1 MIKTLLVIS
10 IVLYISTIILIKIK
24 SSNNKDSNKF
34 LNKISYVVYFA
45 FVILTI
51 WSGGLLLKSVYQSE
65 YILDLDIRLEYFDY
79 LIYIGFS
86 IFFPT
91 LSIIPYY
98 FENINEKRR
107 KSIIYIY
114 ILPIISIILLFFTN
128 NFKVLH
134 SLSLSIMIIY
144 SLVNY
149 IIFILKEITTFTNKI
164 GGFSKYIL
172 LIIFIDILPLLLTLI
187 WMINVIDI
195 TAYMSVLP
203 ILVYISLLVYLVIAF
218 SDMNLKIT
226 HIALDTVTNSMSDSF
241 VVVSCDGTILEYNRT
256 FLNTF
261 KNIIGIKEG
270 DNFFEI
276 IREKKIF
283 NHEKLIKL
291 ILEVN
296 EKIISRKKQVHLV
309 YKKMDRYFD
318 IDICPITTE
327 TKEKKCIGILL
338 LIKDITQHK
347 LDIKQIKQKQEV
359 IVKQGQLASIGEIAG
374 GVAHDINTPISAI
387 KTGVTLLKD
396 MKEDRS
402 EDEEEVLGRID
413 NCADKII
420 NIVNSMRNQIRNLGG
435 TTNIEFKISSVL
447 NDVKTITYHEIK
459 KNNSVLEANII
470 DDVSI
475 KGDPTKFGQVL
486 TNLILNSVQAY
497 EEKGG
502 KVIVTID
509 RTKNN
514 KAIVKIMDF
523 AGGLSKDIAPYIFK
537 NILTT
542 KGTFGTGLGLYVS
555 YSVIKGEFNGD
566 IVFNTEEGIGTTF
579 IITVPI
585 KENKKE

>member
-1 MIKTLLVIS
+1 MINTLLFIS
-10 IVLYISTIILIKIK
+10 IFLYISTIIAIKIK
-24 SSNNKDSNKF
+24 YSNNKNSNKII
-34 LNKISYVVYFA
+34 NKISYVIYFA
-45 FVILTI
+45 FIILTI
-51 WSGGLLLKSVYQSE
+51 WSGGVLLKNVVESE
-65 YILDLDIRLEYFDY
+65 YILNSDINLEYFDY

-86 IFFPT
+86 MFFPT
-91 LSIIPYY
+91 ISILPYY
-98 FENINEKRR
+98 LENINK
-107 KSIIYIY
+107 KINLFTYII
-114 ILPIISIILLFFTN
+114 PIFSIILLFIGNT
-128 NFKVLH
+128 FKLLY
-134 SLSLSIMIIY
+134 SMSLSIVIIY
-144 SLVNY
+144 SLINY
-149 IIFILKEITTFTNKI
+149 IVFILKEIATFINKI
-164 GGFSKYIL
+164 GGFSKYVL

-187 WMINVIDI
+187 WILNVIDI

-203 ILVYISLLVYLVIAF
+203 LMLYIVLIVNLTITF
-218 SDMNLKIT
+218 SDMNIKIT
-226 HIALDTVTNSMSDSF
+226 HIALDTVTNSMSDAF
-241 VVVSCDGTILEYNRT
+241 VVVSSDGIILEYNRT
-256 FLNTF
+256 FFNTF
-261 KNIIGIKEG
+261 KNIIDIKEG
-270 DNFFEI
+270 DNFFKI

-291 ILEVN
+291 ILEVS

-309 YKKMDRYFD
+309 YKKIDKFFD
-318 IDICPITTE
+318 IDICPLTTE
-327 TKEKKCIGILL
+327 AKEKKCIGILL

-359 IVKQGQLASIGEIAG
+359 IVKQGQLASIGEVAG

-396 MKEDRS
+396 SKDDRS
-402 EDEEEVLGRID
+402 EEETEILNRID

-435 TTNIEFKISSVL
+435 TTNIEFKVSSVL
-447 NDVKTITYHEIK
+447 NDVKTIIFHEIK
-459 KNNSVLEANII
+459 KNNSVLEINII

-497 EEKGG
+497 EKKGG

-509 RTKNN
+509 KTKNN

-523 AGGLSKDIAPYIFK
+523 AGGLSPDIEPYIFK

-566 IVFNTEEGIGTTF
+566 IVFNTEKGIGTTF

-585 KENKKE
+585 KENKK